1 MILFNMI
8 IMNIVLVLQSA
19 WYPSAFTINPVN
31 SHYRPRI
38 PTTTTSSLNMALT
51 PVGPFCP
58 FRSSAALA
66 IEPQMETMNTSP
78 DFATEMSR
86 IQLDMQVGETPDAD
100 RLLRVSKGISE
111 AVDNWEGL
119 ITALRTSDDFQTRE
133 YAKLTE
139 AHLEQH
145 GQTTE
150 EIAGMM
156 RWQSGCMGALA
167 ENRPPPMPPPG
178 IDIMKMM
185 AEARANEE
193 AGKPAP
199 SISAMSAAEKIT
211 STPFTGDE
219 LAFQSD
225 TVREEYEAICRD
237 HSSLIDM
244 GGSYASFDAMG
255 KIAFLDQID
264 AIEERWDIFFAR
276 FSLLGQ
282 LNQDFVKQCN
292 AFLNGMG
299 LDEQQFRNLLQATHK
314 LMRDDAEKERNALV

>member
-1 MILFNMI
+1 MFSNSNTI
-8 IMNIVLVLQSA
+8 IITLVMLGA
-19 WYPSAFTINPVN
+19 ARHPSAFTLEPINPL
-31 SHYRPRI
+31 HRPCASTT
-38 PTTTTSSLNMALT
+38 PTSLAMALT

-66 IEPQMETMNTSP
+66 MEPHMETLNTSP
-78 DFATEMSR
+78 DFATEMGR
-86 IQLDMQVGETPDAD
+86 IQLDMQVGETPDPG
-100 RLLRVSKGISE
+100 RLRRVATGISS
-111 AVDNWEGL
+111 AVDNWESL
-119 ITALRTSDDFQTRE
+119 LLRLRTSDDFQTRE

-139 AHLEQH
+139 AHLAEH

-150 EIAGMM
+150 EIATTM
-156 RWQSGCMGALA
+156 RWQSGCMSAMA
-167 ENRPPPMPPPG
+167 ENRPPPFPPAG
-178 IDIMKMM
+178 LDIMKMM
-185 AEARANEE
+185 EE
-193 AGKPAP
+193 AKSYEAGGKQPP
-199 SISAMSAAEKIT
+199 SMTAMSAAEKIT
-211 STPFTGDE
+211 TTPFKGDE
-219 LAFQSD
+219 PAFESD

-244 GGSYASFDAMG
+244 GGSYSAFDAMG

-299 LDEQQFRNLLQATHK
+299 LDEQQFRDLLKATHK
-314 LMRDDAEKERNALV
+314 LMRKDAERERDALV